1 MLRFSWCCRGRT
13 CLAGPIEGSF
23 CACSTYCVWFCS
35 FLRSPALLKTA
46 VIMTCI
52 IRSRSIRSATCDTL
66 LTTSIQLGTSHNLL
80 RQSGQWVEVTWKGVQ
95 DPQDDDYIALYAP
108 ANVSIYETSPVKYQ
122 WAVKAAS
129 HRTHGA
135 GSIRFATVD
144 LLLNL
149 FTHLNMSPG
158 PRSPSCIK
166 PADNGLYV
174 SSRFR
179 LLNLRTD
186 MRIAFVRN
194 GFEFPVVAAWGDI
207 IRVAN
212 VNEPLQGHLAL
223 TGENR
228 YQ

>member
-1 MLRFSWCCRGRT
+1 MFHVL
-13 CLAGPIEGSF
+13 CLVVFLAAFTSF
-23 CACSTYCVWFCS
+23 AQDSVNHDTHNSLQKFQIGNV
-35 FLRSPALLKTA
+35 RHALDD
-46 VIMTCI
+46 V
-52 IRSRSIRSATCDTL
+52 
-66 LTTSIQLGTSHNLL
+66 IQLGISHNLL
-80 RQSGQWVEVTWKGVQ
+80 RQSGQWVEITWKGVQ

-135 GSIRFATVD
+135 GTIRSATVD
-144 LLLNL
+144 TSLSLV
-149 FTHLNMSPG
+149 THLKISSG
-158 PRSPSCIK
+158 PRTPSCINL
-166 PADNGLYV
+166 ADNGLFCV
-174 SSRFR
+174 SSRLR

-186 MRIAFVRN
+186 MRIAFIRN
-194 GFEFPVVAAWGDI
+194 GFEFPVVAAWGDV

>member
-1 MLRFSWCCRGRT
+1 MFHIL
-13 CLAGPIEGSF
+13 CLVLFLSAFTSF
-23 CACSTYCVWFCS
+23 AQDSGNHDMHNSLQKYQIGNV
-35 FLRSPALLKTA
+35 RHALDD
-46 VIMTCI
+46 V
-52 IRSRSIRSATCDTL
+52 
-66 LTTSIQLGTSHNLL
+66 IQLGTSHNLL
-80 RQSGQWVEVTWKGVQ
+80 RQSGQWVEVQWKGVQ

-149 FTHLNMSPG
+149 FTHLNMSSG